1 MGDCWQTAGSVRD
14 TYGKV
19 GFGAASGSDS
29 DSIGGKQVSS
39 YTQWTVEWRAT
50 GPRSSLGVPLGVI
63 RLVGRGS
70 HFAGVVECTPEIV
83 IVTGH
88 HPNQPADSLRRPLT
102 LHTIPNSLVRR
113 GSGLPDIRYTTSIF
127 HYPPTSG

>member
-50 GPRSSLGVPLGVI
+50 GPRSSLGVPLGDKDAN
-63 RLVGRGS
+63 GRAAEPKQDANERHGDE
-70 HFAGVVECTPEIV
+70 ALEV
-83 IVTGH
+83 
-88 HPNQPADSLRRPLT
+88 
-102 LHTIPNSLVRR
+102 
-113 GSGLPDIRYTTSIF
+113 
-127 HYPPTSG
+127 